1 MNRVDKHCHARRP
14 ARGAAMRGARGLT
27 LIEVLV
33 ALIVLSVG
41 VLGLAG
47 LQITSLQYSQ
57 SSYERSLAVMQAN
70 DLVERLWAGLCDP
83 DDDFFD
89 ENGDVNV
96 DVDPIAEIMTA
107 WRGDHAANLPGWGP
121 DLDEQLELE
130 SSPATMK
137 LTIEWDSRVDDDE
150 TESFE
155 HFFRLPQI
163 DC

>member
-1 MNRVDKHCHARRP
+1 MKNMIDDPTRVPAGVVTYRRIS
-14 ARGAAMRGARGLT
+14 GLT

-57 SSYERSLAVMQAN
+57 SSYERSIAVMQAN

-83 DDDFFD
+83 DADFFD
-89 ENGDVNV
+89 DGNVNV
-96 DVDPIAEIMTA
+96 DEDPIDAIKDA
-107 WRGDHAANLPGWGP
+107 WENDHTGLPNW
-121 DLDEQLELE
+121 DATLDDD
-130 SSPATMK
+130 SSPMIQ
-137 LTIEWDSRVDDDE
+137 LTISWDSRVDDDE

-155 HFFRLPQI
+155 HYFRLPRI

>member
-83 DDDFFD
+83 DNDFFD
-89 ENGDVNV
+89 DDGNVDV
-96 DVDPIAEIMTA
+96 DVDPIDAIKAA
-107 WRGDHAANLPGWGP
+107 WEEDHDANLRGWDP
-121 DLDEQLELE
+121 DLELE
-130 SSPATMK
+130 SAPATMK

-155 HFFRLPQI
+155 HYFRLPQI

>member
-57 SSYERSLAVMQAN
+57 SSYERSIAVMQAN

-83 DDDFFD
+83 DNDFFD
-89 ENGDVNV
+89 DDGNVDV
-96 DVDPIAEIMTA
+96 DVDPIDAIKAA
-107 WRGDHAANLPGWGP
+107 WEGDHDANLRGWDP
-121 DLDEQLELE
+121 DLELE
-130 SSPATMK
+130 SAPATMK
-137 LTIEWDSRVDDDE
+137 LTLEWDSRVDDDE